1 MKLDLSYAKKAIASL
16 PGKQRFIL
24 ILLGVAVAVGGTLP
38 AFLTASCFTR
48 QQTPAEIKA
57 LESLRLQTRRG
68 QLPADEVVARIES
81 EFPRTKAAALARMV
95 RARIKIRDNDYA
107 GRRNVTRYETDSGL
121 HLVGRPRAFHAWQCV
136 GTNGTGRGGAGGL

>member
-1 MKLDLSYAKKAIASL
+1 MKLDLSYAKKAIAGL

-24 ILLGVAVAVGGTLP
+24 ILLGVAVAVGATLP

-68 QLPADEVVARIES
+68 PLPADEVS
-81 EFPRTKAAALARMV
+81 
-95 RARIKIRDNDYA
+95 
-107 GRRNVTRYETDSGL
+107 
-121 HLVGRPRAFHAWQCV
+121 
-136 GTNGTGRGGAGGL
+136 RG